1 MSVDQLME
9 LIEKSDLTVRRGT
22 VERVVG
28 LGLET
33 LGPAARI
40 GEMCHIFPAGEGA
53 PLRAE
58 VVGFRGRH
66 MLLMPY
72 DVLTGIGPGSV
83 VESQGVPFRVPV
95 SRAMAGRVLNGLGS
109 PIDGGGPIV
118 PEAWYDT
125 DTEAANPLDR
135 PRITEPMT
143 LGIRA
148 IDGLM
153 TCGRGQRIGIFAG
166 SGVGKSTLLGMI
178 ARNAQADINVIA
190 LVGERGREVRDFIE
204 KDLGR
209 EGMRRT
215 VLVAATS
222 DRPAMERLKCA
233 MVATSIAEYFRDQ
246 GLSVMLMMDSLTRFA
261 MAQRE
266 IGLATGEMPVSR
278 GYTPSLFHVL
288 PKLLERS
295 GNFGKGSITGIYT
308 VLVEGDDMNEPI
320 SDTVRGILDGHIV
333 LSRALAAHNHFP
345 AVDVL
350 QSISRLMPEVADETH
365 RRLAG
370 RMRNLMATY
379 ANFSDLIAIGAYKAG
394 ASPEVDEAIR
404 YHGPIDAFLTQRV
417 EEASTLPQTLERMK
431 QAVAAADTALP
442 DAAPADETSAQ

>member
-1 MSVDQLME
+1 MSDDQLLE
-9 LIEKSDLTVRRGT
+9 LLDKSDLTVRRGT

-40 GEMCHIFPAGEGA
+40 GEVCRIFPAGGGE
-53 PLRAE
+53 PVRAE
-58 VVGFRGRH
+58 VMGFRGRH

-72 DVLTGIGPGSV
+72 DVLTGVGPGSV
-83 VESQGVPFRVPV
+83 VESLGVPFRIPV
-95 SRAMAGRVLNGLGS
+95 GSGLVGRVVDGMGS
-109 PIDGGGPIV
+109 PIDGRGPID

-125 DTEAANPLDR
+125 DTGSTNPLRR
-135 PRITEPMT
+135 PRITQPMA
-143 LGIRA
+143 LGVRA

-166 SGVGKSTLLGMI
+166 SGVGKSTLLGMM

-204 KDLGR
+204 RDLGE

-215 VLVAATS
+215 VLVTATS

-233 MVATSIAEYFRDQ
+233 MVATTIAEYFRDRGQ
-246 GLSVMLMMDSLTRFA
+246 AVMLMMDSLTRFA

-295 GNFGKGSITGIYT
+295 GNFDTGSITGIYT

-333 LSRALAAHNHFP
+333 LTRALATRNHFP
-345 AVDVL
+345 AIDVL
-350 QSISRLMPEVADETH
+350 QSISRLMPEVAGEEH
-365 RRLAG
+365 RQLAG
-370 RMRNLMATY
+370 RMRELMATY
-379 ANFSDLIAIGAYKAG
+379 ANYSDLIAIGAYKKG
-394 ASPEVDEAIR
+394 GSPEVDEAIR
-404 YHGPIDAFLTQRV
+404 FHPRIGDFLRQRV
-417 EEASTLPQTLERMK
+417 DEACGLPETVERMK
-431 QAVAAADTALP
+431 QTLEPADTPVA
-442 DAAPADETSAQ
+442 SAGGEP